1 MIDPW
6 DVLQGLITA
15 FAYDLFKRSAKALA
29 KILVK
34 LPEKPKRIPA
44 LAGDRTI
51 TREDAPD
58 DAPASNGRGSDAC
71 RSAWLTS

>member
-15 FAYDLFKRSAKALA
+15 FAYDLFKRSAKTLA

-34 LPEKPKRIPA
+34 LPEKPKPIPA
-44 LAGDRTI
+44 HAGDRTI
-51 TREDAPD
+51 TR
-58 DAPASNGRGSDAC
+58 
-71 RSAWLTS
+71 